1 MRQGIKNLLGP
12 KPLLGIAIAYTLLIT
27 AALLTPI
34 TDPPKIDIPFADKM
48 VHLII
53 NAGLFLVW
61 GSYVFFGKTKTK
73 TTKIYT
79 LPLLFVC
86 TLLYGILIEV
96 VQGSFIPTRGAD
108 FFDVVANV
116 CGLILGFFAVKLTK
130 KFIY

>member
-1 MRQGIKNLLGP
+1 MRQGIKSLLGP
-12 KPLLGIAIAYTLLIT
+12 KLLLGIAIAYTLLIT

-34 TDPPKIDIPFADKM
+34 TGAPKVEIPFADKM

-53 NAGLFLVW
+53 NAGLFMVW
-61 GSYVFFGKTKTK
+61 ASYVFSGKTNTKTK
-73 TTKIYT
+73 KTYT

-86 TLLYGILIEV
+86 TLLYGILIEA

-108 FFDVVANV
+108 FFDVVANL

>member
-12 KPLLGIAIAYTLLIT
+12 KLLLGIAISYTLLVT

-34 TDPPKIDIPFADKM
+34 TGAPKIEIPFADKM

-53 NAGLFLVW
+53 NAGLFVVW
-61 GSYVFFGKTKTK
+61 ASYVFSGKTKATK
-73 TTKIYT
+73 TYT

-96 VQGSFIPTRGAD
+96 YKGVTYPQEGQTF
-108 FFDVVANV
+108 
-116 CGLILGFFAVKLTK
+116 LM
-130 KFIY
+130 

>member
-1 MRQGIKNLLGP
+1 MRQGIKSWLGP
-12 KPLLGIAIAYTLLIT
+12 RPLLGIAITYTLLIT

-34 TDPPKIDIPFADKM
+34 TGAPKIEIPFADKM

-53 NAGLFLVW
+53 NAGLFMVW
-61 GSYVFFGKTKTK
+61 ASYVFSGKTNTKTK
-73 TTKIYT
+73 KTYT

-108 FFDVVANV
+108 FFDVIANL

>member
-1 MRQGIKNLLGP
+1 MRQGIKSLLGP
-12 KPLLGIAIAYTLLIT
+12 KPLLGIAITYTLLIT

-34 TDPPKIDIPFADKM
+34 TGAPKIEIPFADKI

-53 NAGLFLVW
+53 NAGLFVVW
-61 GSYVFFGKTKTK
+61 ASYVFSGKTK
-73 TTKIYT
+73 TTKTYT

>member
-1 MRQGIKNLLGP
+1 
-12 KPLLGIAIAYTLLIT
+12 
-27 AALLTPI
+27 LTPI
-34 TDPPKIDIPFADKM
+34 TGAPKIEIPFADKM

-53 NAGLFLVW
+53 NAGLFVVW
-61 GSYVFFGKTKTK
+61 ASYVFSGKTK
-73 TTKIYT
+73 TTKTYT
-79 LPLLFVC
+79 LPLLFLC

-96 VQGSFIPTRGAD
+96 IQGSFIPTRGAD

>member
-1 MRQGIKNLLGP
+1 MRQGIKSLLGP
-12 KPLLGIAIAYTLLIT
+12 KPLLGIAITYTLLIT

-34 TDPPKIDIPFADKM
+34 TGAPKIEIPFADKI

-53 NAGLFLVW
+53 NAGLFVVW
-61 GSYVFFGKTKTK
+61 ASYVFSGKTNTK
-73 TTKIYT
+73 TYT

-108 FFDVVANV
+108 FFDVIANV

>member
-1 MRQGIKNLLGP
+1 MRQGIKSLLGP
-12 KPLLGIAIAYTLLIT
+12 KPLLGIAITYTLLIT

-34 TDPPKIDIPFADKM
+34 TGAPKIEIPFADKM
-48 VHLII
+48 IHLTI
-53 NAGLFLVW
+53 NAGLFVVW
-61 GSYVFFGKTKTK
+61 ASYVFSGKTK
-73 TTKIYT
+73 TTKTYT
-79 LPLLFVC
+79 LPLLFLC

-130 KFIY
+130 KLSY

>member
-1 MRQGIKNLLGP
+1 MRQGIKSLLGP
-12 KPLLGIAIAYTLLIT
+12 KPLLGIAISYTLLIT

-34 TDPPKIDIPFADKM
+34 TGAPKIEIPFADKM

-53 NAGLFLVW
+53 NAGLFVVW
-61 GSYVFFGKTKTK
+61 ASYVFSGKTNTK
-73 TTKIYT
+73 TYT

-96 VQGSFIPTRGAD
+96 IQGSFIPTRGAD

>member
-1 MRQGIKNLLGP
+1 MRQGIKSLLGP
-12 KPLLGIAIAYTLLIT
+12 KLLLGIAIAYTLLIT
-27 AALLTPI
+27 AALLAPI
-34 TDPPKIDIPFADKM
+34 TGAPKIEIPFADKM

-53 NAGLFLVW
+53 NAGLFVVW
-61 GSYVFFGKTKTK
+61 ASYVFSGKTK
-73 TTKIYT
+73 TTKTYT
-79 LPLLFVC
+79 LPLLFLC

>member
-1 MRQGIKNLLGP
+1 MRQGIKSWLGP
-12 KPLLGIAIAYTLLIT
+12 RPLLGIAITYTLLIT

-34 TDPPKIDIPFADKM
+34 TGAPKVEIPFADKM

-53 NAGLFLVW
+53 NAGLFMVW
-61 GSYVFFGKTKTK
+61 ASYVFSGKTNTKTK
-73 TTKIYT
+73 KTYT

-108 FFDVVANV
+108 FFDVIANL

>member
-1 MRQGIKNLLGP
+1 MRQGIKSLLGP
-12 KPLLGIAIAYTLLIT
+12 KLLLGIAISYTLLIT

-34 TDPPKIDIPFADKM
+34 TGAPKIEIPFADKI

-53 NAGLFLVW
+53 NAGLFVVW
-61 GSYVFFGKTKTK
+61 ASYVFSGKTNTK
-73 TTKIYT
+73 TYT

-96 VQGSFIPTRGAD
+96 IQGSFIPTRGAD

>member
-1 MRQGIKNLLGP
+1 MRQGIKSWLGP
-12 KPLLGIAIAYTLLIT
+12 RPLLGIAITYTLLIT

-34 TDPPKIDIPFADKM
+34 TGAPKVEIPFADKM

-53 NAGLFLVW
+53 NAGLFMVW
-61 GSYVFFGKTKTK
+61 ASYVFSGKTNTKTK
-73 TTKIYT
+73 KTYT

-108 FFDVVANV
+108 FFDVVANL

>member
-1 MRQGIKNLLGP
+1 MRQGIKSLLGP
-12 KPLLGIAIAYTLLIT
+12 KPLLGIAITYTLLIT

-34 TDPPKIDIPFADKM
+34 TGAPKIEIPFADKI

-53 NAGLFLVW
+53 NAGLFVVW
-61 GSYVFFGKTKTK
+61 ASYVFSGKTK
-73 TTKIYT
+73 TTKTYT
-79 LPLLFVC
+79 LPLLFLC

>member
-1 MRQGIKNLLGP
+1 MRQGIKSLLGP
-12 KPLLGIAIAYTLLIT
+12 KPLLGIAITYTLLIT

-34 TDPPKIDIPFADKM
+34 TGAPKIEIPFADKI

-53 NAGLFLVW
+53 NAGLFVVW
-61 GSYVFFGKTKTK
+61 ASYVFSGKTKATK
-73 TTKIYT
+73 TLT
-79 LPLLFVC
+79 LPLLFLC

-96 VQGSFIPTRGAD
+96 IQGSYMPWRGAD

-116 CGLILGFFAVKLTK
+116 CGLILGFFTVKLTK

>member
-1 MRQGIKNLLGP
+1 MRQGIKSLLGP
-12 KPLLGIAIAYTLLIT
+12 KLLLGIAIAYTLLVT

-34 TDPPKIDIPFADKM
+34 TGAPKIEIPFADKI

-53 NAGLFLVW
+53 NAGLFVVW
-61 GSYVFFGKTKTK
+61 ANYVFSGKTK
-73 TTKIYT
+73 TTKTYT

-96 VQGSFIPTRGAD
+96 IQGSFIPTRGAD

>member
-1 MRQGIKNLLGP
+1 MRQGIKSWLGP
-12 KPLLGIAIAYTLLIT
+12 RPLLGIAIAYTLLIT

-34 TDPPKIDIPFADKM
+34 TGAPKIEIPFADKM

-53 NAGLFLVW
+53 NAGLFMVW
-61 GSYVFFGKTKTK
+61 ASYVFSGKTNTKTK
-73 TTKIYT
+73 KTYT

-108 FFDVVANV
+108 FFDVIANL

>member
-1 MRQGIKNLLGP
+1 MRQGIKSLLGP
-12 KPLLGIAIAYTLLIT
+12 KLPLRIAIAYTLLIT

-34 TDPPKIDIPFADKM
+34 TGAPKIEIPFADKM
-48 VHLII
+48 IHLII
-53 NAGLFLVW
+53 NAGLFVVW
-61 GSYVFFGKTKTK
+61 ASYVFSGKTK
-73 TTKIYT
+73 TTKTYT
-79 LPLLFVC
+79 LPLLFLC

>member
-1 MRQGIKNLLGP
+1 MRQGIKSWLGP
-12 KPLLGIAIAYTLLIT
+12 RPLLGIAITYTLLIT

-34 TDPPKIDIPFADKM
+34 TGAPKIEIPFADKM

-53 NAGLFLVW
+53 NSGLFMVW
-61 GSYVFFGKTKTK
+61 ASYVFSGKTNTKTK
-73 TTKIYT
+73 KTYT

-108 FFDVVANV
+108 FFDVVANL

>member
-1 MRQGIKNLLGP
+1 MRQGIKSLLGP
-12 KPLLGIAIAYTLLIT
+12 KPLLGIAITYTLLIT

-34 TDPPKIDIPFADKM
+34 TGAPKIEIPFADKM

-53 NAGLFLVW
+53 NAGLFVVW
-61 GSYVFFGKTKTK
+61 ASYVFSGKTNTK
-73 TTKIYT
+73 TYT

-96 VQGSFIPTRGAD
+96 IQGSFIPTRGAD

>member
-1 MRQGIKNLLGP
+1 MRQGIKSLLGP
-12 KPLLGIAIAYTLLIT
+12 KLLLGIAIAYTLLIT

-34 TDPPKIDIPFADKM
+34 TGAPKIEIPFADKM

-53 NAGLFLVW
+53 NAGLFVLW
-61 GSYVFFGKTKTK
+61 ASYVFSGKTK
-73 TTKIYT
+73 TTKTYT

-96 VQGSFIPTRGAD
+96 IQGSFIPTRGAD

>member
-12 KPLLGIAIAYTLLIT
+12 KLLLGIAISYTLLVT

-34 TDPPKIDIPFADKM
+34 TGAPKIEIPFADKM

-53 NAGLFLVW
+53 NAGLFVVW
-61 GSYVFFGKTKTK
+61 ASYVFSGKTK
-73 TTKIYT
+73 TTKTYT

>member
-1 MRQGIKNLLGP
+1 MRQGIKSLLGP
-12 KPLLGIAIAYTLLIT
+12 KLLLGIAISYTLLIT
-27 AALLTPI
+27 AALLNPI
-34 TDPPKIDIPFADKM
+34 TGAPKIEIPFADKI

-53 NAGLFLVW
+53 NAGLFVVW
-61 GSYVFFGKTKTK
+61 ANYVFSGKTKATK
-73 TTKIYT
+73 TLT

>member
-1 MRQGIKNLLGP
+1 MRQGIKSLLGP
-12 KPLLGIAIAYTLLIT
+12 KPLLGIAITYTLLIT

-34 TDPPKIDIPFADKM
+34 TGAPKIEIPFADKI
-48 VHLII
+48 VHLTI
-53 NAGLFLVW
+53 NAGLFVVW
-61 GSYVFFGKTKTK
+61 ASYVFSGKTNTK
-73 TTKIYT
+73 TYT

>member
-1 MRQGIKNLLGP
+1 MRQGIKSLLGP
-12 KPLLGIAIAYTLLIT
+12 KPLLGIAITYTLLIT

-34 TDPPKIDIPFADKM
+34 TGAPKIEIPFADKI
-48 VHLII
+48 VHLTI
-53 NAGLFLVW
+53 NAGLFVVW
-61 GSYVFFGKTKTK
+61 ASYVFSGKTK
-73 TTKIYT
+73 TTKTYT

-96 VQGSFIPTRGAD
+96 IQGSFIPKRGAD

>member
-34 TDPPKIDIPFADKM
+34 TDPPKIDIPFADKV

-53 NAGLFLVW
+53 NAGLFVVW
-61 GSYVFFGKTKTK
+61 ASYVFSGKTNSK
-73 TTKIYT
+73 TTKTYT

-96 VQGSFIPTRGAD
+96 VQGSFIPTRG
-108 FFDVVANV
+108 
-116 CGLILGFFAVKLTK
+116 CRLL
-130 KFIY
+130 

>member
-1 MRQGIKNLLGP
+1 MRQGIKSLLGP
-12 KPLLGIAIAYTLLIT
+12 KLLLGIAISYTLLIT

-34 TDPPKIDIPFADKM
+34 TGAPKIEIPFADKI

-53 NAGLFLVW
+53 NAGLFVVW
-61 GSYVFFGKTKTK
+61 ASYVFSGKTK
-73 TTKIYT
+73 TTKTYT

-96 VQGSFIPTRGAD
+96 IQGSFIPTRGAD

>member
-1 MRQGIKNLLGP
+1 MRQGIKSWLGP
-12 KPLLGIAIAYTLLIT
+12 RPLLGIAITYTLLIT

-34 TDPPKIDIPFADKM
+34 TVAPKIEIPFADKM

-53 NAGLFLVW
+53 NAGLFMVW
-61 GSYVFFGKTKTK
+61 ASYVFSGKTNTKTK
-73 TTKIYT
+73 KTYT

-108 FFDVVANV
+108 FFDVIANL

>member
-1 MRQGIKNLLGP
+1 MRQGIKSLLGP
-12 KPLLGIAIAYTLLIT
+12 KPLLGIAIAYTLLVT

-34 TDPPKIDIPFADKM
+34 TGAPKIEIPFADKI

-53 NAGLFLVW
+53 NAGLFVVW
-61 GSYVFFGKTKTK
+61 ASYVFSGKTK
-73 TTKIYT
+73 TTKTYT

>member
-1 MRQGIKNLLGP
+1 MRQGIKSLLGP
-12 KPLLGIAIAYTLLIT
+12 KLLLGIAISYTLLIT

-34 TDPPKIDIPFADKM
+34 TGAPKIEIPFADKM

-53 NAGLFLVW
+53 NAGLFVVW
-61 GSYVFFGKTKTK
+61 ASYVFSGNTK
-73 TTKIYT
+73 TTKTYT

-96 VQGSFIPTRGAD
+96 IQGSFIPTRGAD

>member
-1 MRQGIKNLLGP
+1 MRQGIKSLLGP
-12 KPLLGIAIAYTLLIT
+12 KPLLGIAITYTLLIT

-34 TDPPKIDIPFADKM
+34 TGAPKIEIPFADKI
-48 VHLII
+48 VHLTI
-53 NAGLFLVW
+53 NAGLFVVW
-61 GSYVFFGKTKTK
+61 ASYVFSGKTK
-73 TTKIYT
+73 TTKTYT

-96 VQGSFIPTRGAD
+96 IQGSFIPTRGAD

>member
-1 MRQGIKNLLGP
+1 MRQGIKSLLGP
-12 KPLLGIAIAYTLLIT
+12 KPLLGIAIAYTLLVT

-34 TDPPKIDIPFADKM
+34 TGAPKIEIPFADKM
-48 VHLII
+48 IHLTI
-53 NAGLFLVW
+53 NAGLFVVW
-61 GSYVFFGKTKTK
+61 ASYVFSGKTK
-73 TTKIYT
+73 TTKTYT

>member
-1 MRQGIKNLLGP
+1 LGP
-12 KPLLGIAIAYTLLIT
+12 RPLLGIAITYTLLIT

-34 TDPPKIDIPFADKM
+34 TGAPKIEIPFADKM

-53 NAGLFLVW
+53 NAGLFMVW
-61 GSYVFFGKTKTK
+61 ASYVFSGKTNTKTK
-73 TTKIYT
+73 KTYT

-96 VQGSFIPTRGAD
+96 VKGSFIPTRGAD
-108 FFDVVANV
+108 FFDVVANL

>member
-1 MRQGIKNLLGP
+1 MRQVIKNLLGP

-61 GSYVFFGKTKTK
+61 ASYVFSGKTNSK
-73 TTKIYT
+73 TTKTYT

-116 CGLILGFFAVKLTK
+116 SGLILGFFAVKLTK

>member
-1 MRQGIKNLLGP
+1 MRQGIKSLLGP
-12 KPLLGIAIAYTLLIT
+12 KLLLGIAISYTLLIT

-34 TDPPKIDIPFADKM
+34 TGAPKIEIPFADKM

-53 NAGLFLVW
+53 NAGLFVVW
-61 GSYVFFGKTKTK
+61 ASYVFSGKTNTK
-73 TTKIYT
+73 TYT

-96 VQGSFIPTRGAD
+96 IQGSFIPTRGAD

>member
-34 TDPPKIDIPFADKM
+34 TDPPKIDIPFADKV

-53 NAGLFLVW
+53 NAGLFVVW
-61 GSYVFFGKTKTK
+61 ASYVFSGKTK
-73 TTKIYT
+73 TTKTYT
-79 LPLLFVC
+79 LPLLFLC

>member
-1 MRQGIKNLLGP
+1 MRQGIKSLLGP
-12 KPLLGIAIAYTLLIT
+12 KLLLGIAISYTLLIT

-34 TDPPKIDIPFADKM
+34 TGAPKIEIPFADKM

-53 NAGLFLVW
+53 NAGLFVVW
-61 GSYVFFGKTKTK
+61 ASYVFSGKTK
-73 TTKIYT
+73 TTKTYT
-79 LPLLFVC
+79 LPLLFLC

>member
-1 MRQGIKNLLGP
+1 MRQGIKSWLGP
-12 KPLLGIAIAYTLLIT
+12 RPLLRIAITYTLLVT

-34 TDPPKIDIPFADKM
+34 TGAPKIEIPFADKM

-53 NAGLFLVW
+53 NAGLFVVW
-61 GSYVFFGKTKTK
+61 ASYVFSGKTNSK
-73 TTKIYT
+73 TTKTYT

-96 VQGSFIPTRGAD
+96 IQGSFIPTRGAD

>member
-1 MRQGIKNLLGP
+1 MRQGIKSWLGP
-12 KPLLGIAIAYTLLIT
+12 RPLLGIAITYTLLIT

-34 TDPPKIDIPFADKM
+34 TGAPKIEIPFADKM

-53 NAGLFLVW
+53 NAGLFMVW
-61 GSYVFFGKTKTK
+61 ASYVFSGKTNTK
-73 TTKIYT
+73 TTKTYT

-108 FFDVVANV
+108 FFDVIANL

>member
-34 TDPPKIDIPFADKM
+34 TDPPKIDIPFADKV

-53 NAGLFLVW
+53 NAGLFVVW
-61 GSYVFFGKTKTK
+61 ASYVFSGKTK
-73 TTKIYT
+73 TTKTYT

-96 VQGSFIPTRGAD
+96 IQGSFIPTRGAD